1 MSETQPNSDRQE
13 GSSSQSS
20 ASSELRL
27 SETERSSRN
36 WSMFC
41 HLAGLIGL
49 GINIV
54 TVSFFLPLGFVGPLI
69 VWLAKRNEFPAVD
82 EHGREATN
90 FQITMAGLQFIFF
103 LIPFIGWFLFL
114 PALLI
119 VNIALTIQ
127 AAVRASHGER
137 FRYPFALRLLS

>member
-1 MSETQPNSDRQE
+1 
-13 GSSSQSS
+13 
-20 ASSELRL
+20 
-27 SETERSSRN
+27 
-36 WSMFC
+36 MFC

-69 VWLAKRNEFPAVD
+69 VWLSKRNEFPAVD

-103 LIPFIGWFLFL
+103 LIPILGWFLFL
-114 PALLI
+114 PALLL
-119 VNIALTIQ
+119 VNMGLTIQ

>member
-1 MSETQPNSDRQE
+1 MSETQPSSDPKAA
-13 GSSSQSS
+13 SNTQSE
-20 ASSELRL
+20 ASHEQRL

-49 GINIV
+49 GLNIV
-54 TVSFFLPLGFVGPLI
+54 TVSFFIPLSFAGPLI
-69 VWLAKRNEFPAVD
+69 VWLAKRNEFPSVD

-90 FQITMAGLQFIFF
+90 FQITMGGLQFIFT
-103 LIPFIGWFLFL
+103 LIPILGWFILL
-114 PALLI
+114 PSLI
-119 VNIALTIQ
+119 LVNMALTIQ
-127 AAVRASHGER
+127 ASVRASHGER